1 MAFRIITDNPSCP
14 VCQELCKNPK
24 YLPCSHSYGITYPEC
39 RREVVLSSEGVKG
52 FAKNL
57 LMTCLVDKLILNQKV
72 NDEVE
77 AKYDKDDPVVYSL
90 LS

>member
-1 MAFRIITDNPSCP
+1 
-14 VCQELCKNPK
+14 
-24 YLPCSHSYGITYPEC
+24 
-39 RREVVLSSEGVKG
+39 
-52 FAKNL
+52 
-57 LMTCLVDKLILNQKV
+57 MTCLVDKLILNQKV